1 MYSMGDQRNLGARKN
16 PEQIIN
22 QWSNLN
28 SSTWAELCHH
38 LTWHININ
46 IRVAFMDYSL
56 VSIIKPPKCWIFWS
70 YDEAPRVWDHSRGHV
85 WAVCKTAGEE
95 TAWSASYFHTFL
107 KNMSVCCLRWDV
119 WSTVTLIHILNADI
133 FFIASPKI
141 EMVLFGGRT
150 QQTISLTVQ
159 FPVRASGEVSSKR

>member
-1 MYSMGDQRNLGARKN
+1 MYTMGDHRNLGARKN

-56 VSIIKPPKCWIFWS
+56 VSIIKPPKCWILWR
-70 YDEAPRVWDHSRGHV
+70 YDEAPRAWDHSRGHV
-85 WAVCKTAGEE
+85 WAVGEE
-95 TAWSASYFHTFL
+95 TGWSASYFHTFM
-107 KNMSVCCLRWDV
+107 KNMSVCCLRGDV

-133 FFIASPKI
+133 LFIASPKI
-141 EMVLFGGRT
+141 ETVLFGG
-150 QQTISLTVQ
+150 TVS
-159 FPVRASGEVSSKR
+159 PTLDSHPNSADCPVSSESFWRS